1 MPATPSSPP
10 PPWSPEYR
18 RASSAVR
25 FAAAVRALGASAR
38 RQGLRAPSFRSPP
51 RLSGVTRT
59 LRHRAHGGAVV
70 AVAVRDRPWPA
81 VLADLVE
88 GVVVANELQGP
99 AAERARAALWA
110 DVSPAGD
117 EVAA

>member
-1 MPATPSSPP
+1 MH
-10 PPWSPEYR
+10 
-18 RASSAVR
+18 

-51 RLSGVTRT
+51 RLWGATRT
-59 LRHRAHGGAVV
+59 LRHRPQGGAVV

-88 GVVVANELQGP
+88 GVVVANELHGP
-99 AAERARAALWA
+99 GAERARAALWA
-110 DVSPAGD
+110 DVSPTDG
-117 EVAA
+117 ELAA